1 MKIDTRALRAVLVL
15 SWACLAGVS
24 VAACSSSGASGSSS
38 ASSSSSAGGSSTSA
52 DPLSGKSGTQVAA
65 EAVSNL
71 KSASSFTMKG
81 TIDQSGSAVGVN
93 LAYKVGTGC
102 EGTVSQAGKGS
113 FDIVVIGST
122 AWLKPDDAF
131 WRSYSGSNASQVI
144 ALLGGRYLKGSTS
157 NKNTAEFA
165 KLCDANSLVSSMT
178 LPKNVSKGQVTT
190 LNGQRVLPLTDT
202 SKGST
207 MYVTDTSKPEI
218 VALVA
223 TKPGN
228 SGKVTFAVGAPVSLT
243 APPASQ
249 TVNGAP
255 FGF

>member
-1 MKIDTRALRAVLVL
+1 VKLNTHALRAVLLL
-15 SWACLAGVS
+15 SWACLAGVPI
-24 VAACSSSGASGSSS
+24 AACSSSGASGST
-38 ASSSSSAGGSSTSA
+38 SAGGSSTSA
-52 DPLSGKSGTQVAA
+52 DPLSGKSGNQVAA
-65 EAVSNL
+65 QAVSDL
-71 KSASSFTMKG
+71 KSAPSFTMKG
-81 TIDQSGSAVGVN
+81 TIDQSGSALGVN

-131 WRSYSGSNASQVI
+131 WRSYSGSNAAQVI

-190 LNGQRVLPLTDT
+190 LNGQRVLPLTD
-202 SKGST
+202 SRQGST

-218 VALVA
+218 VELVA

-228 SGKVTFAVGAPVSLT
+228 SGKVIFAVGAPVSLT
-243 APPASQ
+243 VPPATQ